1 MRSAADTLTR
11 LSDFAPYLVEL
22 LLPGGTLVA
31 LLLWLSRNFVRNGL
45 RDVRQHLHERTIEKP
60 VIIAKAPVKT
70 RAVRLCSKG
79 CAVIRLLRDSFRQ
92 WCESVLPARQCCA

>member
-1 MRSAADTLTR
+1 MQLAADILTR
-11 LSDFAPYLVEL
+11 LGDFAPYLVEL

-31 LLLWLSRNFVRNGL
+31 LLLWLSRNFIRNGL
-45 RDVRQHLHERTIEKP
+45 RDVRQHVHERTIEKP
-60 VIIAKAPVKT
+60 IIIAKARVRR

-79 CAVIRLLRDSFRQ
+79 CAVVRLLRDGFRQ

>member
-11 LSDFAPYLVEL
+11 LGDFAPYLVEL

-60 VIIAKAPVKT
+60 VIIEKATLK
-70 RAVRLCSKG
+70 RFSVRLCSKG
-79 CAVIRLLRDSFRQ
+79 CAVVQFLRDSFRQ

>member
-11 LSDFAPYLVEL
+11 LGDFAPYFVEL

-60 VIIAKAPVKT
+60 VIIEKAPLK
-70 RAVRLCSKG
+70 RFSVRLCSKG
-79 CAVIRLLRDSFRQ
+79 CAVVRLLRDSFRQ
-92 WCESVLPARQCCA
+92 WCESDLSVRQCCP